1 MWLLF
6 ASSVGPIIANALIW
20 LASHIALLPRWVKPI
35 GWVAAAGVAVGV
47 LLLTLIRLYYRKSAS
62 QIISLYGSAYM
73 VGLSARRRRFVRN
86 WIAAVATLS
95 TFGFLGWKYY
105 ENRIHRPVVILVAD
119 FEKADPQYRVTR
131 LLVENLENAT
141 KQYEDVEIER
151 LGKFIPWE
159 DGIRIASNEGSKRRA
174 AVVLWGDYDKT
185 ATHAKITVHFQTPKG
200 TAVPAIHLEQE
211 SETLTVPVSE
221 LDELF
226 DSGNCLEANGLSHAA
241 GRWGCPLPRG

>member
-1 MWLLF
+1 MKRLTARLLATVRSENMWLLF

-95 TFGFLGWKYY
+95 TFGFLGG
-105 ENRIHRPVVILVAD
+105 NITR
-119 FEKADPQYRVTR
+119 TGSTGR
-131 LLVENLENAT
+131 LLFSWLISR
-141 KQYEDVEIER
+141 KQ
-151 LGKFIPWE
+151 
-159 DGIRIASNEGSKRRA
+159 IRNTG
-174 AVVLWGDYDKT
+174 
-185 ATHAKITVHFQTPKG
+185 
-200 TAVPAIHLEQE
+200 
-211 SETLTVPVSE
+211 
-221 LDELF
+221 
-226 DSGNCLEANGLSHAA
+226 
-241 GRWGCPLPRG
+241 